1 MTESWN
7 GTAATPEDIAGF
19 RKQLRRGLDEVGGFG
34 DVEVIVAFPFSDDDD
49 TLPAVMKTACHGL
62 VDMGLEQ
69 KSLVLCVGPRDR
81 HDQLEAA
88 LSRCAPDTGVKALA
102 FTHILGLETHGWTF
116 HAILEVAAQAGAEL
130 VVLPPNLDPQDK
142 DGDEPGRGYSRR
154 WIADLLEP
162 IRRDKQDLALARFA
176 RHPLVHTVESLFAY
190 PLITEVFGFRVRQP
204 TSHVSAMSPRLVRS
218 CRDAAEDWADHW
230 GLFGFDPW
238 LITHAILEEYSV
250 CEVPLGLASFRR
262 GLGMDRMKPVFRQ
275 VAYTL
280 MKQVRENVR
289 TWLNAPEPIVRPA
302 MLGAAMSDIV
312 PPRYA
317 IDTDA
322 LFRRFKLEVIH
333 FDNTLLREIRPDD
346 FRRRMEHFAD
356 VGPNRSGLGAEEWLE
371 IVNRFL
377 FAYRF
382 ETTYHTEDVVDA
394 LFPLFLARLWT
405 LTRDLDAIKDRL
417 AEGNH
422 VDAKRAAAIVRR
434 EAEDVIE
441 KQADRFA
448 AARVE
453 FRSQWRERRVA
464 TMPYL
469 PKIGAWEFVPH
480 VEIVL
485 PQELEK
491 PDGGLVWAS
500 HVYQSLLDRYR
511 QEFMH
516 FLDDHLGLAE
526 AADSGTILLK
536 IHDFMV
542 QIDRKLEEQVFTD
555 DLSTIKGA
563 VALARHVVYTFA
575 EAPGFQLTRE
585 AASRILTALP
595 PRNLITRLRL
605 KGIANLIERY
615 NPCDALAMAACTE
628 ERLYLEQVLDL
639 LEESAD
645 PSWFHVDLIR
655 PVVINVEYLSG
666 SFESRSVTP
675 LARLAGRVIAG
686 NTPKGWG
693 GEYHRLTF
701 FLRLVHTTVGV
712 EFHSR
717 LWQEFAEGGNDFRKR
732 LVTSLRN
739 HWGRHVLSAHNLFEN
754 RQQRAVAERL
764 HRLADEL
771 IRHEA
776 SAEAGRLLSAMV
788 DVYHLSI
795 TLPDATFVPLSAWTW
810 TSYSYRGGLGTPS
823 PLSSL
828 VERDWA
834 TMDFLTEYLERAG
847 LGDEDTINRTV
858 DRMIGEGREPE
869 NVSSELLGISVQ
881 EPDVIITQ
889 TPTAR
894 ALSSARL
901 ERPLERPLLEPIAEH
916 SWESRY
922 VLNAAAVRLDGTIYI
937 LYRAF
942 GDDEISRVGLAWTKD
957 GIHIDGRLKKPIF
970 EPAGD
975 DTESKGTEDPRVT
988 VIGHRLYMLYTAYD
1002 GEVAQIAMASIT
1014 RSAFLR
1020 HRFGAWK
1027 RHGLGFPGLPNKDAV
1042 LYPDKFDGHYILYH
1056 RIEPNMWISYLDE
1069 LDCPWPRKG
1078 QKIVIGPRSG
1088 MMWDGIKLGA
1098 GAQPIKTTHGWL
1110 NIYHGV
1116 DYQRRYRLGVLLMDL
1131 EDPSRVIYQSPNPI
1145 LEPELGYEIGEGEG
1159 QRYWVPQ
1166 VVFTCGAVPAEDR
1179 EVVGLDDEILVYYG
1193 AADTVIG
1200 VAKGTLRGMVP
1211 ILKDI

>member
-1 MTESWN
+1 
-7 GTAATPEDIAGF
+7 
-19 RKQLRRGLDEVGGFG
+19 
-34 DVEVIVAFPFSDDDD
+34 
-49 TLPAVMKTACHGL
+49 
-62 VDMGLEQ
+62 
-69 KSLVLCVGPRDR
+69 
-81 HDQLEAA
+81 
-88 LSRCAPDTGVKALA
+88 
-102 FTHILGLETHGWTF
+102 
-116 HAILEVAAQAGAEL
+116 
-130 VVLPPNLDPQDK
+130 
-142 DGDEPGRGYSRR
+142 
-154 WIADLLEP
+154 
-162 IRRDKQDLALARFA
+162 
-176 RHPLVHTVESLFAY
+176 
-190 PLITEVFGFRVRQP
+190 
-204 TSHVSAMSPRLVRS
+204 MSPRLVRS
-218 CRDAAEDWADHW
+218 CLEIAEEWADHW

-238 LITHAILEEYSV
+238 LITHTVLGGFSV

-275 VAYTL
+275 VAHTV
-280 MKQVRENVR
+280 MRQTRENVR
-289 TWLNAPEPIVRPA
+289 TWLNAPEPIGRPA
-302 MLGAAMSDIV
+302 VLGGAARDIV
-312 PPRYA
+312 PPRYT

-322 LFRRFKLEVIH
+322 LFRRFKREFNH
-333 FDNTLLREIRPDD
+333 FDNTLLREMLPDE
-346 FRRRMEHFAD
+346 FRRRMERFAD
-356 VGPNRSGLGAEEWLE
+356 VGPNDSGLEAEEWLE

-382 ETTYHTEDVVDA
+382 ETTYHAEDIVDA

-417 AEGNH
+417 AEGDH
-422 VDAKRAAAIVRR
+422 IDAKRAAAIVRR

-441 KQADRFA
+441 RQTDRFA
-448 AARVE
+448 AARGE
-453 FRSQWRERRVA
+453 FRSRWRERRGA

-480 VEIVL
+480 VEVVL

-491 PDGGLVWAS
+491 PDGGLVWAGD
-500 HVYQSLLDRYR
+500 VYQSLLDRYR
-511 QEFMH
+511 QEFMR

-555 DLSTIKGA
+555 DLSTIKGTL
-563 VALARHVVYTFA
+563 ALARHVVYTFA

-585 AASRILTALP
+585 AASRILAALP

-605 KGIANLIERY
+605 KGVANLIERY
-615 NPCDALAMAACTE
+615 NPCDALALAACTE

-639 LEESAD
+639 LAESAD

-655 PVVINVEYLSG
+655 PLVINVEYLSE
-666 SFESRSVTP
+666 SLESRGITP

-712 EFHSR
+712 ESHSR
-717 LWQEFAEGGNDFRKR
+717 LWQEFADGGNDFRKR

-739 HWGRHVLSAHNLFEN
+739 HWGRHVLSAHNLFQN

-764 HRLADEL
+764 GRFADEL
-771 IRHEA
+771 MRSET
-776 SAEAGRLLSAMV
+776 SAEAGHLLKAMV

-810 TSYSYRGGLGTPS
+810 TSYSYRGGLETPT

-834 TMDFLTEYLERAG
+834 TMDFLTEYIERAD
-847 LGDEDTINRTV
+847 LGDRDTIDRTV

-869 NVSSELLGISVQ
+869 DVKSELLGMSAQ
-881 EPDVIITQ
+881 APAVIIAQ
-889 TPTAR
+889 TPAPR
-894 ALSSARL
+894 ALPAARL
-901 ERPLERPLLEPIAEH
+901 ERPLDQPILEPIADH
-916 SWESRY
+916 PWESRY
-922 VLNAAAVRLDGTIYI
+922 VLNAAVVRLDGTIYI

-942 GDDEISRVGLAWTKD
+942 GDDEISRIGLAWTQD
-957 GIHIDGRLKKPIF
+957 GVHIDGRLKKPIF
-970 EPAGD
+970 EPAD

-1014 RSAFLR
+1014 KSAFLR
-1020 HRFGAWK
+1020 HRFGTWK

-1056 RIEPNMWISYLDE
+1056 RIEPNMWISYLD
-1069 LDCPWPRKG
+1069 DINCPWPRRG
-1078 QKIVIGPRSG
+1078 QKIVVGPRSG
-1088 MMWDGIKLGA
+1088 MMWDGIKIGA

-1131 EDPSRVIYQSPNPI
+1131 LDPSRVIYQSPNPI
-1145 LEPELGYEIGEGEG
+1145 LEPELGYEIGEAEG
-1159 QRYWVPQ
+1159 QKYWVPQ

-1179 EVVGLDDEILVYYG
+1179 EVVGLDDDILVYYG

-1211 ILKDI
+1211 ILKDS